1 MGRTEIDISP
11 VVPLGDAHILASF
24 DCGEPSLDRWLKE
37 RARQNL
43 GLLASSTYVIHRS
56 DVVVG
61 YYAISTGA
69 TIRSILPGS
78 IRRNMPEP
86 MPSIL
91 LGRLAVDRTM
101 QGQGLGGSLLTD
113 ALSRSARVASVIAS
127 RVVLVDAISDDA
139 RRFYARFGFVE
150 TLDNPMRLALDLRA
164 LIEVAR

>member
-1 MGRTEIDISP
+1 MGRAEINLSP
-11 VVPLGDAHILASF
+11 VVPLTDAHILSRF

-37 RARQNL
+37 RARRNL
-43 GLLASSTYVIHRS
+43 GLLASSTYVFHLA

-78 IRRNMPEP
+78 MRRNMPEP
-86 MPSIL
+86 MPAIL

-101 QGQGLGGSLLTD
+101 QGRGLGGSLLTD
-113 ALSRSARVASVIAS
+113 ALSRSARMATVIAS

-139 RRFYARFGFVE
+139 RRFYARFGFVK
-150 TLDNPMRLALDLRA
+150 TLDDPMRLALDLRA
-164 LIEVAR
+164 LIDVAR

>member
-1 MGRTEIDISP
+1 
-11 VVPLGDAHILASF
+11 
-24 DCGEPSLDRWLKE
+24 
-37 RARQNL
+37 
-43 GLLASSTYVIHRS
+43 
-56 DVVVG
+56 
-61 YYAISTGA
+61 
-69 TIRSILPGS
+69 
-78 IRRNMPEP
+78 
-86 MPSIL
+86 MPSIV

>member
-1 MGRTEIDISP
+1 MGRTEVDLSP
-11 VVPLGDAHILASF
+11 VVPLSDAHVLSSF

-37 RARQNL
+37 RARQNV
-43 GLLASSTYVIHRS
+43 GLLISSTYVIHLA

-69 TIRSILPGS
+69 TVRSILPGS

-86 MPSIL
+86 IPAIL

-101 QGQGLGGSLLTD
+101 QGRGLGGSLLTD
-113 ALSRSARVASVIAS
+113 ALTRSVSIATVIAS

-139 RRFYARFGFVE
+139 RRFYTRFGFVE
-150 TLDNPMRLALDLRA
+150 TLDDPMRMALDLRA
-164 LIEVAR
+164 LIALTR